1 MFPVIYRRVI
11 YCSAL
16 LALAGCMTPTPIGPR
31 IAVMPAP
38 GKPFDQ
44 FSTEEHEC
52 RQYAEWSIG
61 ISTPAGTGAR
71 GTAPKQVFYDSREAQ
86 WRYDNAYKQCMYAK
100 GNQVPGYQ
108 SPMQIPPPPRGGRQ
122 VESSAAPAA
131 KK

>member
-1 MFPVIYRRVI
+1 
-11 YCSAL
+11 
-16 LALAGCMTPTPIGPR
+16 MTPTTIGPR

-61 ISTPAGTGAR
+61 ISGNAGT
-71 GTAPKQVFYDSREAQ
+71 TKQAIYDSREAQ

-108 SPMQIPPPPRGGRQ
+108 SPMQMPPPPPPGGARQ
-122 VESSAAPAA
+122 SAPTPPPPTSR
-131 KK
+131 